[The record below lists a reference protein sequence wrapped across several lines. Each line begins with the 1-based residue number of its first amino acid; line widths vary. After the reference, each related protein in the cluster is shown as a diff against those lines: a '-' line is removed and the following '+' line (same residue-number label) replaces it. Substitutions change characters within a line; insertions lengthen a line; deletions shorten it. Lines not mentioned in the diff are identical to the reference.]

1 MELVVGS
8 VVGFVV
14 GFSLAQS
21 APGWHSVPSPLSQPC
36 HAIPS
41 ISSTAIDIAPAGW
54 DRVAAGR
61 QVVDNIVASGEVA
74 YGINTGFGLFSNVI
88 VKPDELV
95 ELQENLIR
103 SHAAGVGTPL
113 TVPQTRMLLALRM
126 NTLTRGHSGVR
137 PETLRQMVDAFNA
150 DCLSVVPSKGTVGA
164 SGDLAP
170 LSHLALGL
178 MGEVGFGA

>member
-1 MELVVGS
+1 MS
-8 VVGFVV
+8 
-14 GFSLAQS
+14 
-21 APGWHSVPSPLSQPC
+21 
-36 HAIPS
+36 
-41 ISSTAIDIAPAGW
+41 
-54 DRVAAGR
+54 AGR
-61 QVVDNIVASGEVA
+61 KVVDNIVASGEVA
-74 YGINTGFGLFSNVI
+74 YGINTGFGLFANVI

-103 SHAAGVGTPL
+103 SHAAGVGAPL

-137 PETLRQMVDAFNA
+137 PETLQQMVDAFNA

-178 MGEVGFGA
+178 MGEVSFGACAALDWALISLALNLSGSLCTPRCRHRSVGTPLSCDGNVVAVSGAR